1 MKLIVTILFFLTSF
15 FGGAQLVT
23 QGGNAAQLVQ
33 NVLLGNGVTVSNINY
48 SGSGIALG
56 SFSGV
61 NTNIGLS
68 SGVIMTTGTISN
80 SGDGPHGPNNAE
92 GAGMDNGAPGNSI
105 LNGIAGAQ
113 TFNAATLEFDFV
125 PFSDTVRF
133 NYVFASEEYLEYVLS
148 GFNDA
153 FGFFISGPGIAG
165 QQNIARLPNGQAVS
179 IDNIHSAGTNVNAV
193 DFGPQNSQ
201 FYVNN
206 NGGATIQY
214 DGFTRVLTAESK
226 VQCGET
232 YHLIIV
238 IADAGDPAFDSG
250 IFLEENS
257 LESNTPVDL
266 SHTIS
271 QDLFNNPTTI
281 AEDCVT
287 ATVTLTRGQEQINL
301 PLSYPLNVSG
311 TATELIDYSDLP
323 ATINFPAGV
332 SQIQFSFS
340 AFQDGIIEGPET
352 IIMSIPVIDPCGN
365 PQPLELII
373 TIEDVNPVDVEIIA
387 TEIACPGEEVV
398 LTAVASGGGPPYTYL
413 WSTGETT
420 ESITVSPTATEIF
433 TVSVID
439 NCLNEEASD
448 FDEVVVPTLPPLVV
462 SVSNDITEICP
473 FIPATINGGVSGGLP
488 NYSLSWSSNFEN
500 NIGTSNDL
508 DVIPGTTTTYT
519 LTATDFCG
527 NVASN
532 SVLYTITSPPLTLEM
547 NPVVEICPGDS
558 IEIYVNSQGGYG
570 EYFYQWWHSGE
581 TTSSVW
587 VSPTESTFYNVTV
600 SDECQTFTVEG
611 QTQIVVVAPTADFT
625 ITSQTTFNDLPIQ
638 FQNLSEDAV
647 TYEWYFGDGQES
659 GIIHPANTYDE
670 PGEYLITL
678 IAIDEKGCI
687 DSIQKPIRI
696 EEEWYI
702 FVPNTFTP
710 DGNRL
715 NSAFS
720 ASTIGINTLE
730 INIYN
735 RWGEIIFTSNDQLFR
750 WDATYQGV
758 LVPDG
763 TYTYSINFETNSGRQ
778 KDIVGHINVIR

>member
-1 MKLIVTILFFLTSF
+1 MSRQILF
-15 FGGAQLVT
+15 
-23 QGGNAAQLVQ
+23 
-33 NVLLGNGVTVSNINY
+33 
-48 SGSGIALG
+48 
-56 SFSGV
+56 
-61 NTNIGLS
+61 
-68 SGVIMTTGTISN
+68 
-80 SGDGPHGPNNAE
+80 
-92 GAGMDNGAPGNSI
+92 
-105 LNGIAGAQ
+105 
-113 TFNAATLEFDFV
+113 
-125 PFSDTVRF
+125 
-133 NYVFASEEYLEYVLS
+133 
-148 GFNDA
+148 
-153 FGFFISGPGIAG
+153 
-165 QQNIARLPNGQAVS
+165 
-179 IDNIHSAGTNVNAV
+179 
-193 DFGPQNSQ
+193 
-201 FYVNN
+201 
-206 NGGATIQY
+206 
-214 DGFTRVLTAESK
+214 
-226 VQCGET
+226 
-232 YHLIIV
+232 
-238 IADAGDPAFDSG
+238 
-250 IFLEENS
+250 
-257 LESNTPVDL
+257 
-266 SHTIS
+266 
-271 QDLFNNPTTI
+271 
-281 AEDCVT
+281 
-287 ATVTLTRGQEQINL
+287 
-301 PLSYPLNVSG
+301 
-311 TATELIDYSDLP
+311 
-323 ATINFPAGV
+323 
-332 SQIQFSFS
+332 
-340 AFQDGIIEGPET
+340 
-352 IIMSIPVIDPCGN
+352 
-365 PQPLELII
+365 
-373 TIEDVNPVDVEIIA
+373 
-387 TEIACPGEEVV
+387 
-398 LTAVASGGGPPYTYL
+398 
-413 WSTGETT
+413 
-420 ESITVSPTATEIF
+420 
-433 TVSVID
+433 
-439 NCLNEEASD
+439 
-448 FDEVVVPTLPPLVV
+448 
-462 SVSNDITEICP
+462 
-473 FIPATINGGVSGGLP
+473 
-488 NYSLSWSSNFEN
+488 
-500 NIGTSNDL
+500 
-508 DVIPGTTTTYT
+508 
-519 LTATDFCG
+519 
-527 NVASN
+527 
-532 SVLYTITSPPLTLEM
+532 YTITSPPLTLEM

-720 ASTIGINTLE
+720 ASTIGINSLE